1 MINLRRLSIV
11 AFAAVLLV
19 APGTAKAQGTL
30 DQSQTDGQ
38 GGWLVISGGTD
49 VAQTF
54 TAGRSGNLVRVDL
67 LLQLTPGTLPEEPLF
82 VEIFGVSD
90 GEPSGDLLAATA
102 IFPPAVP
109 ISPDWRTLVFN
120 RPAPSSAGTQYAIV
134 ASARG
139 VPPGQGYRWFF
150 GAGDPYPGGERL
162 FKTLVPLPGPWLPI
176 GGDMAFRTYVEPPA
190 VGAPPDPAQ
199 KIAELKVLVESLGLH
214 PRLTRTLQRKLARA
228 LAALTSDNTA
238 RACRSLRGI
247 LKHIAARQGKKLTV
261 AQAQLLS
268 DSARDLRAGLG
279 CDDRSD
285 DDGRSDDGRGGRGG
299 DDDRDDRG
307 VDDGGDDEAPTED
320 SVTGTGTAQFY
331 GQFQI
336 AARSGPTGENPSGQA
351 MFTGGQVEASGTVTC
366 LAVDPPF
373 ATFNLQTEGGLIAF
387 TVSDL
392 PDNDFINAVP
402 FARQPTD
409 CSSFGGGLGGDVLT
423 GDIVIVDAQPAGAP
437 PPGEEDEDEEEEEDE
452 DADDDDEE
460 DDGDDD

>member
-11 AFAAVLLV
+11 AFAVVLLA

-38 GGWLVISGGTD
+38 GGSLVVSAGTD

-54 TAGRSGNLVRVDL
+54 TAGRNGNLVRVDL
-67 LLQLTPGTLPEEPLF
+67 LLQLTPGTLPDAPLF
-82 VEIFGVSD
+82 VEIFSVSD
-90 GEPSGDLLAATA
+90 GEPGGDLLAATA
-102 IFPPAVP
+102 IVPAAVP
-109 ISPDWRTLVFN
+109 TSPDWRTLVFN
-120 RPAPSSAGTQYAIV
+120 RPAPSSADTQYAIV
-134 ASARG
+134 ASAPG

-150 GAGDPYPGGERL
+150 GAGDPYPGGEGL
-162 FKTLVPLPGPWLPI
+162 FKTLIPLPQPWFPI
-176 GGDMAFRTYVEPPA
+176 GGDMAFRTYVQPPA

-199 KIAELKVLVESLGLH
+199 KIAELKALVESLGLH

-228 LAALTSDNTA
+228 LAALASDNTA
-238 RACRSLRGI
+238 RACRSLRAF
-247 LKHIAARQGKKLTV
+247 LKHTAAQQGTKLTV
-261 AQAQLLS
+261 TQAQLLS
-268 DSARDLRAGLG
+268 ASASDLRAGLG

-307 VDDGGDDEAPTED
+307 DDDRGDDEALTED

-336 AARSGPTGENPSGQA
+336 AARSGPNGENPSGRA
-351 MFTGGQVEASGTVTC
+351 TFTGGQVEASGTVTC

-373 ATFNLQTEGGLIAF
+373 ATFNLQTESGLIAV
-387 TVSDL
+387 TVSDS
-392 PDNDFINAVP
+392 PTEEFIRSVP
-402 FARQPTD
+402 FPRQPSD
-409 CSSFGGGLGGDVLT
+409 CSDFGGGLLGQVVT

-437 PPGEEDEDEEEEEDE
+437 PPGEEDED
-452 DADDDDEE
+452 DEE
-460 DDGDDD
+460 DRDDD